1 MEDPVRGVVGN
12 ERLTALV
19 SAVLLGLI
27 LVELATMP
35 DLSAAVPLHV
45 FVGVAFIGPLTV
57 KLASTGYRFLR
68 YYGGAD
74 AFVRKG
80 PPRLAL
86 RLLAPALVLMTALLV
101 ATGLALLV
109 VGPADPAP
117 FEGLHNLS
125 FVLWLPLVAVHAV
138 AYLARVP
145 RLLAD
150 DWRRG
155 DHAIGRWSR
164 LDLTVGAILFG
175 AIAAVVA
182 LPAADPWAAPGVLT
196 QVIPG
201 PVVASGLLTLLVL
214 LAVRPLR
221 WRDAAPRHPD
231 L

>member
-1 MEDPVRGVVGN
+1 MQGPVRGVAGN
-12 ERLTALV
+12 ERLTALASV
-19 SAVLLGLI
+19 VLLSLI

-35 DLSAAVPLHV
+35 DLSAGVRLHV
-45 FVGVAFIGPLTV
+45 FVGVAFIGPLTL

-80 PPRLAL
+80 PPHLAL
-86 RLLAPALVLMTALLV
+86 RLLAPALVLMTVLLV

-109 VGPADPAP
+109 VSPADPAP

-125 FVLWLPLVAVHAV
+125 FVLWLPLVAVHAT
-138 AYLARVP
+138 AYLARLP

-150 DWRRG
+150 DWRG
-155 DHAIGRWSR
+155 DHATGRWSR
-164 LDLTVGAILFG
+164 LDLTFGAILFG

-182 LPAADPWAAPGVLT
+182 VPAADPWSAPGVLT

-201 PVVASGLLTLLVL
+201 PVVASALLTVLVL
-214 LAVRPLR
+214 IAVRPLR
-221 WRDAAPRHPD
+221 WREAAPHHPD

>member
-1 MEDPVRGVVGN
+1 
-12 ERLTALV
+12 
-19 SAVLLGLI
+19 VLLGLI
-27 LVELATMP
+27 LVEFATLP

-57 KLASTGYRFLR
+57 KLSSTGYRFLR

-80 PPRLAL
+80 PPHLAL
-86 RLLAPALVLMTALLV
+86 RLLAPALVLMTVLLV

-125 FVLWLPLVAVHAV
+125 FVLWLPLVAVHAL
-138 AYLARVP
+138 AHLARLP
-145 RLLAD
+145 RLLAG
-150 DWRRG
+150 DWRG
-155 DHAIGRWSR
+155 DRAIGRWSR
-164 LDLTVGAILFG
+164 LDLTVGATLFG

-182 LPAADPWAAPGVLT
+182 APAADPWAAPGVLT

-201 PVVASGLLTLLVL
+201 PVVASAVLTVLVL
-214 LAVRPLR
+214 LAVRPRR
-221 WRDAAPRHPD
+221 WREAESRHPH

>member
-1 MEDPVRGVVGN
+1 MDDPARGVVGN
-12 ERLTALV
+12 ERLTALA

-74 AFVRKG
+74 AFVRRG

-86 RLLAPALVLMTALLV
+86 RLLAPALVLMTVLLV

-109 VGPADPAP
+109 VGPDDPAP

-125 FVLWLPLVAVHAV
+125 FVLWLPLVAVHVLAH
-138 AYLARVP
+138 LARLP

-150 DWRRG
+150 DWRG
-155 DHAIGRWSR
+155 DHANGRWIR
-164 LDLTVGAILFG
+164 LDLTFG
-175 AIAAVVA
+175 AVLFSAVAAVVV

-201 PVVASGLLTLLVL
+201 PVVASALLTVLVL

>member
-1 MEDPVRGVVGN
+1 MEDSARAVVGN
-12 ERLTALV
+12 ERLTALA
-19 SAVLLGLI
+19 STVLLGLI

-74 AFVRKG
+74 AFVRRG

-86 RLLAPALVLMTALLV
+86 RLLAPALVLMTVLLV

-125 FVLWLPLVAVHAV
+125 FVLWLPLVAVHT
-138 AYLARVP
+138 LAHVTRLP
-145 RLLAD
+145 SLLAA
-150 DWRRG
+150 DWWG
-155 DHAIGRWSR
+155 DHDTDRWIR

-201 PVVASGLLTLLVL
+201 PVVASALLTVLVL

-221 WRDAAPRHPD
+221 WRDAAPRHHD